1 MAVGSK
7 GKRAGEFRA
16 GRQTSS
22 RVSSPASDSPALN
35 SPLGGTMDVRL
46 DKLTR
51 RFGSVTAVD
60 ALDLEIRDGE
70 LVALLGPS
78 GCGKTTTLLM
88 TAGIYRPTSGAIY
101 FGERR
106 VDRLLPRDRGIGMV
120 FQNYALYPHMTV
132 EENIGFPLELRR
144 GVSRD
149 ERQRRVRA
157 VAEHVR
163 VDELLARRPAQLS
176 GGQQQ
181 RVALARALVKEP
193 DILLLDE
200 PLSNLDA
207 RLRHSMRAEIKRLQQ
222 ELRITSIFVTHDQL
236 EALTMADRIALMVDG
251 KLAAYGTPDD
261 LYERPASRFVAEFI
275 GNPPMNLL
283 DAEVARADG
292 QVVARSAG
300 VQVPLTASMADRL
313 ALNGAARQV
322 VLGIRPEHL
331 TIGPPEPSNARGEV
345 YVVEPMG
352 REQVVDVRIGEHA
365 IQVIA
370 PASLTF
376 RVGEPVGLAFDASK
390 LHLFDPA

>member
-1 MAVGSK
+1 
-7 GKRAGEFRA
+7 
-16 GRQTSS
+16 
-22 RVSSPASDSPALN
+22 
-35 SPLGGTMDVRL
+35 MDVRFE
-46 DKLTR
+46 KLTR
-51 RFGSVTAVD
+51 RFGAVTAVD

-106 VDRLLPRDRGIGMV
+106 VDHLLPRDRGIGMV

-132 EENIGFPLELRR
+132 EENIGFPLELRGR
-144 GVSRD
+144 IPRD
-149 ERQRRVRA
+149 ERARRVRA
-157 VAEHVR
+157 AAER
-163 VDELLARRPAQLS
+163 VKVHELLARRPAQLS

-207 RLRHSMRAEIKRLQQ
+207 RLRHTMRAEIKRLQQ
-222 ELRITSIFVTHDQL
+222 ELKITSIFVTHDQL
-236 EALTMADRIALMVDG
+236 EALTMADRIALMMDG

-261 LYERPASRFVAEFI
+261 LYERPESRFVAEFI
-275 GNPPMNLL
+275 GNPPMNFL

-292 QVVARSAG
+292 QVVARNAG
-300 VQVPLTASMADRL
+300 VQVPLANGLAERL
-313 ALNGAARQV
+313 SLNGAPRQV

-331 TIGPPEPSNARGEV
+331 TVGPTEPANARGEV
-345 YVVEPMG
+345 YMVEPMG
-352 REQVVDVRIGEHA
+352 REQVIDVRIGEHA
-365 IQVIA
+365 LQVIV
-370 PASLTF
+370 PASQTL

-390 LHLFDPA
+390 LHLFDPAAGQRLG

>member
-1 MAVGSK
+1 
-7 GKRAGEFRA
+7 
-16 GRQTSS
+16 
-22 RVSSPASDSPALN
+22 
-35 SPLGGTMDVRL
+35 MDVRFE
-46 DKLTR
+46 KLTR
-51 RFGSVTAVD
+51 RFGAVTAVD

-101 FGERR
+101 FGRRR
-106 VDRLLPRDRGIGMV
+106 VDHLLPRDRGIGMV

-149 ERQRRVRA
+149 ERARRVRSA
-157 VAEHVR
+157 AER
-163 VDELLARRPAQLS
+163 VKVDMLLARRPAQLS

-207 RLRHSMRAEIKRLQQ
+207 RLRHTMRAEIKRLQKD
-222 ELRITSIFVTHDQL
+222 LSITSIFVTHDQL
-236 EALTMADRIALMVDG
+236 EALTMADRIALMTDG

-261 LYERPASRFVAEFI
+261 LYERPESRFVAEFI
-275 GNPPMNLL
+275 GNPPMNFL

-292 QVVARSAG
+292 QVVARNAEM
-300 VQVPLTASMADRL
+300 QVPLANGLADRL
-313 ALNGAARQV
+313 SLNGAPRKV

-331 TIGPPEPSNARGEV
+331 TIGPTEPANARGDV
-345 YVVEPMG
+345 YMVEPMG
-352 REQVVDVRIGEHA
+352 REQVVDVRIGDHSLQA
-365 IQVIA
+365 IV
-370 PASLTF
+370 PAAQSL
-376 RVGEPVGLAFDASK
+376 RVGEPVGLAFDPTK
-390 LHLFDPA
+390 LHLFDPAAGQRLG